1 MTTEA
6 AANLGAEVEELVRHR
21 SCDIEA
27 IVIGASAG
35 GIGALLTVLDSL
47 PRILRI
53 PIVIV
58 LHVAEDKASRLVE
71 VFSHHLAPQV
81 RLAEDKAYVVTDT
94 VYFAGSGYHL
104 SIEKGRWFSL
114 SREEPRYFSRPAI
127 DFLFTSA
134 ADAYGSALLGILMT
148 GANEDGAEGLA
159 AIARAGG
166 ITVVQDPGE
175 AEFTTMPLAA
185 LNLLKPDRILSL
197 QQIRTLIYRLEIPDA
212 G

>member
-1 MTTEA
+1 MA
-6 AANLGAEVEELVRHR
+6 DLGAVSQAGFDELLSSRGR
-21 SCDIEA
+21 DLEA

-35 GIGALLTVLDSL
+35 GVSALLT
-47 PRILRI
+47 ILRGLPEALPI

-71 VFSHHLAPQV
+71 VFRHHLCTQAV
-81 RLAEDKAYVVTDT
+81 VAEDKAYIEVDT

-104 SIEKGRWFSL
+104 SIEKDRWFSL

-134 ADAYGSALLGILMT
+134 AEAYGSALLGILLT

-166 ITVVQDPGE
+166 ITLVQDPDE
-175 AEFTTMPLAA
+175 AEFATMPLAA
-185 LNLLKPDRILSL
+185 LRLLQPDRILSL
-197 QQIRTLIYRLEIPDA
+197 QQIRSLIYRLETPDV